1 MPAGCR
7 ASVRRWVYTPSM
19 MSGRETILLFM
30 TTEAALRAEDALLDH
45 GLEVDVIPKPPG
57 VSGLCGLALSVN
69 EDRLTEAEG
78 ILGAE
83 GVPFE
88 AYGPKVTEGVVAPGS
103 ERVYT
108 AGPASG
114 GGGPLVGSPD
124 NRILTPAPA
133 VRPGP
138 HESEGGEPN

>member
-1 MPAGCR
+1 
-7 ASVRRWVYTPSM
+7 M
-19 MSGRETILLFM
+19 MTERQTILLFM
-30 TTEAALRAEDALLDH
+30 TTEAALRAEDALLEH
-45 GLEVDVIPKPPG
+45 GLQVDVIPKPPG
-57 VSGLCGLALSVN
+57 VSGLCGLALTVDEARRAKA
-69 EDRLTEAEG
+69 ED
-78 ILGAE
+78 ILRAE

-88 AYGPKVTEGVVAPGS
+88 VYWSMATEGVVAPGS

-108 AGPASG
+108 AGSASG
-114 GGGPLVGSPD
+114 GGGSFTGPPD

>member
-1 MPAGCR
+1 
-7 ASVRRWVYTPSM
+7 M
-19 MSGRETILLFM
+19 MKERQTILLFM
-30 TTEAALRAEDALLDH
+30 TTEAALRAEDALLE
-45 GLEVDVIPKPPG
+45 GGMQVDVIPKPPG
-57 VSGLCGLALSVN
+57 LSGLCGLALTVD
-69 EDRLTEAEG
+69 EGRLVEADG

-88 AYGPKVTEGVVAPGS
+88 VYRPRVTESVVAPDP

-108 AGPASG
+108 AEPASG
-114 GGGPLVGSPD
+114 GGGPQLGPPD

>member
-1 MPAGCR
+1 
-7 ASVRRWVYTPSM
+7 M
-19 MSGRETILLFM
+19 MADRQTTLLFM
-30 TTEAALRAEDALLDH
+30 TTEAALRAEDALLER
-45 GLEVDVIPKPPG
+45 GLRVDVIPKPPG
-57 VSGLCGLALSVN
+57 VSGLCGLALTVA
-69 EDRLTEAEG
+69 EARLGEVEG
-78 ILGAE
+78 ILCAE

-88 AYGPKVTEGVVAPGS
+88 VYSPMVTEGVVALGS

-108 AGPASG
+108 AGSASG
-114 GGGPLVGSPD
+114 GGGPLVGPPD